1 MIPIAVATEDE
12 LSEALAL
19 RLVAEV
25 QTPHQVTLRL
35 RKGGFGYLQSR
46 MDSWCQMAQL
56 QVMLVLTDLDRAHC
70 PIELRD
76 KWMANRVAPASLLLR
91 VAVKESESWVL
102 ADHLGMRELIG
113 EKGVLPPEPDTLP
126 EPKQVLLGLAKGAP
140 RSVREELIKTIDG
153 NLSQG
158 LGYNARLTHWVNT
171 QWSPKRAAER
181 SPSLA
186 RARIRIREVAAA
198 FKP

>member
-19 RLVAEV
+19 RLVSEV
-25 QTPHQVTLRL
+25 RTPHQVTLKL
-35 RKGGFGYLQSR
+35 RKGGFGYLQSK
-46 MDSWCQMAQL
+46 MDSWCQLAQQ
-56 QVMLVLTDLDRAHC
+56 QVVLVLTDLDRAAC
-70 PIELRD
+70 PVEFRD
-76 KWMANRVAPASLLLR
+76 KWLGNRGVPANLLLR
-91 VAVKESESWVL
+91 VAVRESESWVL
-102 ADHLGMRELIG
+102 ADHIAMRELIG
-113 EKGVLPPEPDTLP
+113 AKGVLPPYPDTLP
-126 EPKQVLLGLAKGAP
+126 EPKQTLLGLAKGAP
-140 RSVREELIKTIDG
+140 RSVREELIKAIDG

-186 RARIRIREVAAA
+186 RARVRIREVAAA
-198 FKP
+198 FKS

>member
-1 MIPIAVATEDE
+1 MTPIAVATEDE

-19 RLVAEV
+19 RLVSEIR
-25 QTPHQVTLRL
+25 TPHQVTHKL

-46 MDSWCQMAQL
+46 MDNWCKMAQL
-56 QVMLVLTDLDRAHC
+56 QVMLVLTDLDRAAC
-70 PIELRD
+70 PVEFRD
-76 KWMANRVAPASLLLR
+76 KWLSNRALPANLLLR
-91 VAVKESESWVL
+91 VAVRESESWVL
-102 ADHLGMRELIG
+102 ADHIAMRELIG
-113 EKGVLPPEPDTLP
+113 AKGVLPPNPDTLP
-126 EPKQVLLGLAKGAP
+126 EPKQTLLGLAKGAS
-140 RSVREELIKTIDG
+140 RSVREELLKTVDG

-186 RARIRIREVAAA
+186 RTRVRLREVASA
-198 FKP
+198 FRP